1 MAVIKFIK
9 NLFIIITILS
19 VISYDVFNVIFE

>member
-9 NLFIIITILS
+9 NLFIIIIILS